1 MNGLNLAYINLFFTW
16 KIHDMFTEKLMEWH
30 LSLNNRK
37 MPWKGEKNPYRIWL
51 SEIILQQTRVE
62 QGWGYYTRFL
72 QAYPT
77 ITDLAKAQESDVF
90 RLWEGLGYYARCR
103 NLIHTAK
110 RIANDLQGEFPST
123 YVDLLTLKGVGTYT
137 AAAIASFAY
146 DLPHAVVD
154 GNVSRVLSRFFG
166 ITDPIDGSVVK
177 KRIHTLANELL
188 DEQSPGAYNQAIMDF
203 GATVCKP
210 AAPLCSD
217 CIMQLHCKAFSEGL
231 VDELPVKAKR
241 PDRKKRWFYY
251 LHVEKDGMVLVRE
264 RTGKDIWRNLN
275 ELYLVETHERKS
287 LRDLQE
293 LPELLALTGGMP
305 ARSNQVTKEQRQL
318 LTHQE
323 INGRFVLI
331 EAAGQETPPDGYRW
345 VAREDLDTIP
355 FPKFIASYLSEIR

>member
-1 MNGLNLAYINLFFTW
+1 
-16 KIHDMFTEKLMEWH
+16 
-30 LSLNNRK
+30 
-37 MPWKGEKNPYRIWL
+37 
-51 SEIILQQTRVE
+51 
-62 QGWGYYTRFL
+62 
-72 QAYPT
+72 
-77 ITDLAKAQESDVF
+77 
-90 RLWEGLGYYARCR
+90 
-103 NLIHTAK
+103 
-110 RIANDLQGEFPST
+110 
-123 YVDLLTLKGVGTYT
+123 
-137 AAAIASFAY
+137 
-146 DLPHAVVD
+146 
-154 GNVSRVLSRFFG
+154 
-166 ITDPIDGSVVK
+166 
-177 KRIHTLANELL
+177 
-188 DEQSPGAYNQAIMDF
+188 MDF

-287 LRDLQE
+287 LRDLQA